1 MSLTTQTRPAPAA
14 ARPLRRF
21 TVGEYYAMAA
31 AGILKREDRVELID
45 GYLFAMSP
53 IGIRHAACVL
63 RLNRLFSRAVD
74 PQAFVNVQNP
84 VRLSNRSEPEPD
96 LALLVPKDAYE
107 ARHPRADDVLL
118 LVEVSETTFAFD
130 RDVKLPLYAL
140 EGIREVWIVAL
151 EEDVVYAY
159 RGPTDEGFAEAR
171 TLRRGEQIGVEA
183 MPDVPPFAVNDILGA

>member
-1 MSLTTQTRPAPAA
+1 MSLTTQTRPASA

-21 TVGEYYAMAA
+21 TVGEYHAMAA
-31 AGILKREDRVELID
+31 AGILTPQDRVELID

-53 IGIRHAACVL
+53 VGIRHAACVL

-107 ARHPRADDVLL
+107 VRLPRPDDVLL
-118 LVEVSETTFAFD
+118 LVEVSETTLAFD
-130 RDVKLPLYAL
+130 RDVKLPLYAH

-159 RGPTDEGFAEAR
+159 RGPTAEGFAEAR
-171 TLRRGEQIGVEA
+171 TLRRGEQLGVEVL
-183 MPDVPPFAVNDILGA
+183 PDVSPFAVDDILGS